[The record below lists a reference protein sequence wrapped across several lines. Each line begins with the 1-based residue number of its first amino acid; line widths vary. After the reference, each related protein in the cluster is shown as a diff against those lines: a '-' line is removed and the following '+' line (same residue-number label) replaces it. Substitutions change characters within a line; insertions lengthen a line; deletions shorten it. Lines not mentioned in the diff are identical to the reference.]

1 MRRNK
6 AQMWFMDFV
15 IAILIFSLVLISYY
29 TYTTNISKK
38 DTVVMDDL
46 VSDSKTVASSL
57 ISPGFPDNW
66 NANTVARIGF
76 TDNNNRI
83 DNAKFSEF
91 NEINYN
97 KSKKLLGTIYNYF
110 LYFVNESGDTQN
122 VEGYCGTG
130 MGEVNITYDIKSA
143 YYYKGPGEEEYL
155 KSFMQNEFKADVY
168 CERSSDCPG
177 AILTDLNSKISSYSF
192 VVMESPELSTGDFNS
207 FKAAAEPYVASGGFL
222 MLGGQ
227 LLAAQGKTMLDVT
240 FYKIAG
246 LSQSDKLSTV
256 VRQDEFFNFNVA
268 DNIVFTQAYYIASAG
283 ASIIDIAR
291 FNESDIELIDILD
304 NKIALARWEYGD
316 GNAFFLSDFDA
327 DYFQGN
333 FIETLKASAKKWIGA
348 GCLPI
353 NIDNIKRGNLVRV
366 DRLVIY
372 KSNQIKMVLY
382 LWN

>member
-1 MRRNK
+1 ME
-6 AQMWFMDFV
+6 D
-15 IAILIFSLVLISYY
+15 IIS
-29 TYTTNISKK
+29 
-38 DTVVMDDL
+38 DA
-46 VSDSKTVASSL
+46 KTVASTLTSK
-57 ISPGFPDNW
+57 GYPDNW
-66 NANTVARIGF
+66 NSNNVVRVGF

-97 KSKKLLGTIYNYF
+97 KSKKLLGTIYDYF
-110 LYFVNESGDTQN
+110 LYFVNESGDVQN

-155 KSFMQNEFKADVY
+155 KSFMENEFKADIY
-168 CERSSDCPG
+168 CERSLDCPG
-177 AILTDLNSKISSYSF
+177 AILADLNNNLNSYSF

-207 FKAAAEPYVASGGFL
+207 FKAAAEPYVANGGFL

-227 LLAAQGKTMLDVT
+227 LLAAQGKTMLDAT
-240 FYKIAG
+240 FHKIAG

-256 VRQDEFFNFNVA
+256 VREDEFFNFNVA
-268 DNIVFTQAYYIASAG
+268 DNIIFTQAYYITPAG
-283 ASIIDIAR
+283 ASITDIAR

-316 GNAFFLSDFDA
+316 GKAFFLSDFDA
-327 DYFQGN
+327 NYFQGN
-333 FIETLKASAKKWIGA
+333 FIETLKASAKKWVGA
-348 GCLPI
+348 MCLPFNI
-353 NIDNIKRGNLVRV
+353 NNIKRDNLVRV

-382 LWN
+382 LWQ